1 MNKIDTDIK
10 KEITTFKYEEKELH
24 LFDKK
29 DQEVIYN
36 VEDNATLKVYQ
47 YGININNDI
56 IINLNGNNA
65 KVEYHYS
72 TINYENHKYNILVNH
87 NASNTSSN
95 IYNHGINVFD
105 KKLDFNVTGKVFKNS
120 DNCICNQENQI
131 LNLVDGDSTIL
142 PNLLIDNYNVSS
154 SHSAYIGKFK
164 DEILFYLMSRGL
176 SRTIS
181 YDLLIKSFLINGSSR
196 NEDIESLEKEIKNI
210 NEGD

>member
-1 MNKIDTDIK
+1 MNKIDIDIK

-56 IINLNGNNA
+56 TINLNGNNA

-87 NASNTSSN
+87 NVSNTSSN

-131 LNLVDGDSTIL
+131 LYLVDGDSTIL

-176 SRTIS
+176 SRTTS
-181 YDLLIKSFLINGSSR
+181 YDLLIKSFLINGSSS

>member
-1 MNKIDTDIK
+1 MNKIDIDIK

-24 LFDKK
+24 LFDKE

-56 IINLNGNNA
+56 TINLNGNNA

-176 SRTIS
+176 SRTTS

-196 NEDIESLEKEIKNI
+196 NEDIESLEIEIKNI

>member
-1 MNKIDTDIK
+1 MNKIDIDIK

-56 IINLNGNNA
+56 TINLNGNNA

-176 SRTIS
+176 SKTTS
-181 YDLLIKSFLINGSSR
+181 YDLLIKSFLINGSSN

>member
-56 IINLNGNNA
+56 TINLNGNNA

-154 SHSAYIGKFK
+154 SHSDYIGKFK

-176 SRTIS
+176 SRTTS